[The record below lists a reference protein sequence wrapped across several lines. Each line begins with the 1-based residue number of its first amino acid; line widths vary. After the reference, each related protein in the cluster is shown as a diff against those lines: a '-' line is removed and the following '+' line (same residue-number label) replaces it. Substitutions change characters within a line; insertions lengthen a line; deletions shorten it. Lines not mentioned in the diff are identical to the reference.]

1 MIISGIVGI
10 ILGSIAILG
19 AGFLSAVAE
28 ATEVD
33 VNENLL
39 IFSGVFAITS
49 AVISLIAGILG
60 VKNSSRPD
68 KANICIVFGVL
79 VILFYALDAI
89 LGFVGSRNFEPLKLV
104 IGLLVPI
111 LYLVGAFQ
119 SKGMIKS

>member
-1 MIISGIVGI
+1 MIISGILGI

-68 KANICIVFGVL
+68 KANICSSLVFW
-79 VILFYALDAI
+79 
-89 LGFVGSRNFEPLKLV
+89 
-104 IGLLVPI
+104 
-111 LYLVGAFQ
+111 
-119 SKGMIKS
+119 